1 LRQATAVT
9 ALPVAMIQPTC
20 ETSLVV
26 GAAWLLES
34 CGSTAG
40 LAAIALSPITMPA
53 DPKHRMTSLPTAKAL
68 AKKHFAINRQPSPP
82 DGGCD
87 CLLSKTGGSAQ
98 SGYEICFAGRK
109 ALPGPV
115 CRFERVQISEAM
127 PTAEQFIPAITVAEA
142 KQLLLSR

>member
-1 LRQATAVT
+1 MAVA
-9 ALPVAMIQPTC
+9 ALPFAMIQPTF
-20 ETSLVV
+20 ETSLVPAV
-26 GAAWLLES
+26 GAASLLES

-53 DPKHRMTSLPTAKAL
+53 DPKHRMTSVPTAKSL

-82 DGGCD
+82 DRGYD
-87 CLLSKTGGSAQ
+87 CLLSKAGGSAQ
-98 SGYEICFAGRK
+98 RGYEICFAGRK

-115 CRFERVQISEAM
+115 CRSNARRFLEAM
-127 PTAEQFIPAITVAEA
+127 PTAEQLIPAITVAEA